1 MGSALLVLCVCF
13 CLLFETVGAQSC
25 QAQLWSSLIP
35 LGRKG
40 CSKGCFMIVPH
51 PGALR
56 VCALCKCLSAHLQD
70 HSLWATELRKLLAS
84 SSYSH
89 MGWSQNHLFFAWR
102 LLSSHRRPGLA
113 FFHCETGMGPTFLFP
128 ATEVL
133 VGRTAEELL
142 ALPAVK
148 SSQHL
153 I

>member
-13 CLLFETVGAQSC
+13 CPLYETVGAQSC

-35 LGRKG
+35 LGSKG

-51 PGALR
+51 PGALC
-56 VCALCKCLSAHLQD
+56 VCVLSANASAHLQD
-70 HSLWATELRKLLAS
+70 PSLWTTELRKLLANS
-84 SSYSH
+84 SRSH

-113 FFHCETGMGPTFLFP
+113 FFHCEMGMGPTFLFP
-128 ATEVL
+128 APKVL
-133 VGRTAEELL
+133 VGRTARELL
-142 ALPAVK
+142 SLPAVK